1 MFKSFILLLQKLF
14 MSTGG
19 CKITDHG
26 LRGKKTFPRGK
37 KHFDTKTQRKE
48 GTQRDAQITI

>member
-1 MFKSFILLLQKLF
+1 